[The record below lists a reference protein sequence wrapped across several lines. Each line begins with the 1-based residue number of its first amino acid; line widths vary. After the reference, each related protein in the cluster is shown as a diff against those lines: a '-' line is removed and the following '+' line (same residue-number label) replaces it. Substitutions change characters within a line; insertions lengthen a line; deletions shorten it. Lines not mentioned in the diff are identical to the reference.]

1 MKRRVVAV
9 TAMIGL
15 AVVGWV
21 MAQQS
26 GQSNHV
32 ITPAETAS
40 LLEAHDTSV
49 VFLDVRTNGEFY
61 GETGHLRGALLIPVQ
76 ELEQRMNEL
85 EPYRGK
91 KIIAYCRSGNRSGRA
106 TTMLLDKGFTAVNMT
121 GGMLRWAAED
131 LPVEREDDH

>member
-1 MKRRVVAV
+1 MKRPVVAV
-9 TAMIGL
+9 TTIIAL
-15 AVVGWV
+15 AVTGWV
-21 MAQQS
+21 MAQHS
-26 GQSNHV
+26 GQSSHV

-49 VFLDVRTNGEFY
+49 VFLDVRTKGEFY

-76 ELEQRMNEL
+76 ELEERMNEL

-106 TTMLLDKGFTAVNMT
+106 TKMLLEKGFTVVNMT
-121 GGMLRWAAED
+121 GGMLRWAAEG
-131 LPVEREDDH
+131 LPVEQEGDH